1 MYSIMIAMNR
11 KLILI
16 VVAIIAIVAVGAIA
30 GTMLSKPSQTTMKIG
45 YLPAASYG
53 LLWIAQEKGYFTE
66 QGINV
71 TLKEYPNVAQL
82 VTALGIGEIDG
93 AAVTSVAIAAF
104 VKNLDISIVGG
115 NSLDGTALAT
125 RNGTG
130 IQNLGDLS
138 GLTLATVQYVPGD
151 FVFKKVIADESIDVT
166 LKEFLTPSDAL
177 TALENGNASAA
188 LLWEPYASL
197 AESRNLTLPIWDK
210 DVYST
215 DYPCCLQAFS
225 NTYLKANP
233 TAATKF
239 IKALVKAEAL
249 AINNAGESLPMV
261 KGYLEDIPTAIIIKS
276 IFYNDPD
283 LGRTRN
289 PLSAYF
295 NKTELQQFYVLLIGT
310 LLTQN
315 DYNTLIGKLDDTY
328 YSKALSEL
336 RGEGFVLPARY
347 S

>member
-1 MYSIMIAMNR
+1 MDR
-11 KLILI
+11 KLIYA
-16 VVAIIAIVAVGAIA
+16 VVAIAIVVVGVAA
-30 GTMLSKPSQTTMKIG
+30 GMLLYKPAQPSMKVG

-53 LLWIAQEKGYFTE
+53 LLWIAEGKGYFTE

-71 TLKEYPNVAQL
+71 TLKEYANVAQL
-82 VTALGIGEIDG
+82 VTALATGEIDG
-93 AAVTSVAIAAF
+93 AAVTSVALASFI
-104 VKNLDISIVGG
+104 KNLDISIVGG
-115 NSLDGTALAT
+115 NSLDGTALAAH
-125 RNGTG
+125 TG
-130 IQNLGDLS
+130 SGIEDLQDLS

-151 FVFKKVIADESIDVT
+151 FVFKKAIADGSINVT
-166 LKEFLTPSDAL
+166 LREYLTPSDAL
-177 TALENGNASAA
+177 TALENDNASAA

-197 AESRNLTLPIWDK
+197 AESRNLSLAIWDK
-210 DVYST
+210 EVYST

-249 AINNAGESLPMV
+249 ANNNAGEALPMV

-295 NKTELQQFYVLLIGT
+295 NRTELQQFYSLLIGT

-315 DYNTLIGKLDDTY
+315 DYNTLVSKLDDTY
-328 YSKALSEL
+328 YSKALSQL
-336 RGEGFVLPARY
+336 RGENFVLPARY
-347 S
+347 A